1 MKKMI
6 KMIKK
11 MFKKIV
17 NKIEQLI
24 LTLNGYK

>member
-1 MKKMI
+1 MIKMI

>member
-24 LTLNGYK
+24 LTFNGYK